1 MQNYESRQLSAF
13 VSLLAGQWLPLAV
26 VVRLDP
32 GDDLPNIIGLG
43 DDGAERRHRLHR
55 GLPCVARI
63 ALFLQI
69 DRAKGYETKQGVGAT
84 AEDPNPIDEG
94 RTYAAAALTAMT
106 PAAAVSGE
114 KLIAFS
120 DGLLV
125 PEVGSSRLP
134 FGADATSWRD
144 VWFPA
149 PPGAA
154 GAATVD
160 GAAGV
165 AVSGVAGVSFPAAR
179 APITKVALA
188 ASPRLKAIPH
198 ILTVS
203 SYIMR

>member
-1 MQNYESRQLSAF
+1 MQNYESQQLSAF

-125 PEVGSSRLP
+125 PEVGSLRLP

-154 GAATVD
+154 GAAVL
-160 GAAGV
+160 
-165 AVSGVAGVSFPAAR
+165 GVAGVSFPAAR